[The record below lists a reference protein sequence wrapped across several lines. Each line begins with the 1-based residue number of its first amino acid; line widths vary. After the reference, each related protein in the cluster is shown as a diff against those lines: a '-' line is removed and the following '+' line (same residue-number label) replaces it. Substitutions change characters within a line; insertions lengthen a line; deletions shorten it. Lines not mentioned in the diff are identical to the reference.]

1 MLFGTTAVGLFVVLS
16 IALTGDLQPTKVLA
30 IVSTILLVLSQ
41 ASIISLAW
49 RQCQRQR
56 CVVDHLAHNRW
67 RVQGLRI
74 ILSCVIISVLA
85 GGLSLATL
93 VWTAVR
99 LSQISNILGRRPW
112 IILLCSF
119 ITLIVSIIAQ
129 IILFG
134 SLLYQRRLGRETND
148 LTPEREVDSSDS
160 QEMDET
166 SRPGTAKTDQ
176 SHPHHEV
183 HDFSSQPSTPMN
195 SQPSTSLRSSLTITV
210 HPSASKTKLLAR
222 QQSFA
227 RDSRPSTS
235 TSCPTERL
243 SQDSGFDTWD
253 TSSVAP
259 HIRESIHRSSPTTRG
274 PTILA
279 PIPGSRSPS
288 PAKALE
294 GPFYFPVP
302 LESISAYPPTS
313 PLPNYSR
320 PGTRRR
326 SASTDS
332 NAFRQFSADFAE
344 EHIHPLFRT
353 NSPTP
358 PPSATPGT
366 TVTAAPGSFEGLR
379 INQRVLHRMRSGSLP
394 SSPSPL
400 GLSSPNYFYD
410 ALETVEREPEPEP
423 KVEIDR
429 ELTPPIPD
437 FILSA
442 GSRTSFIGYGRRKSE
457 NKERDD
463 SGG

>member
-1 MLFGTTAVGLFVVLS
+1 MLFGATTLVLLIILS
-16 IALTGDLQPTKVLA
+16 IALTDDHQPTKVLS
-30 IVSTILLVLSQ
+30 IVSTIFLLLSQ
-41 ASIISLAW
+41 ATVIYLVW
-49 RQCQRQR
+49 WQRYRQR
-56 CVVDHLAHNRW
+56 GVVDHLAQNRW
-67 RVQGLRI
+67 RARGLGI
-74 ILSCVIISVLA
+74 ILPCVIISVLA

-93 VWTAVR
+93 IWTSVR
-99 LSQISNILGRRPW
+99 LNQISNILGRRPW
-112 IILLCSF
+112 IILLCLF
-119 ITLIVSIIAQ
+119 IVLFISIIAQ
-129 IILFG
+129 VILFG
-134 SLLYQRRLGRETND
+134 SVLHQKRLRRENND
-148 LTPEREVDSSDS
+148 LTPEREVNSSDS
-160 QEMDET
+160 QEMNET

-176 SHPHHEV
+176 SHPYHEV
-183 HDFSSQPSTPMN
+183 HDFSSQPSTPKN

-253 TSSVAP
+253 TSAVAP
-259 HIRESIHRSSPTTRG
+259 QIRESIHRSSPTTRG

-294 GPFYFPVP
+294 GPFFFPVP
-302 LESISAYPPTS
+302 PESLSLYPPTS

-332 NAFRQFSADFAE
+332 HTFRQYSADFAE

-353 NSPTP
+353 SSPTP

-366 TVTAAPGSFEGLR
+366 TVTAAPGSFEGLH

-410 ALETVEREPEPEP
+410 ALETVEPEPM
-423 KVEIDR
+423 VETER

>member
-1 MLFGTTAVGLFVVLS
+1 MV
-16 IALTGDLQPTKVLA
+16 
-30 IVSTILLVLSQ
+30 
-41 ASIISLAW
+41 
-49 RQCQRQR
+49 
-56 CVVDHLAHNRW
+56 
-67 RVQGLRI
+67 
-74 ILSCVIISVLA
+74 
-85 GGLSLATL
+85 
-93 VWTAVR
+93 
-99 LSQISNILGRRPW
+99 
-112 IILLCSF
+112 
-119 ITLIVSIIAQ
+119 
-129 IILFG
+129 
-134 SLLYQRRLGRETND
+134 
-148 LTPEREVDSSDS
+148 
-160 QEMDET
+160 ET

-176 SHPHHEV
+176 SHPYQEV
-183 HDFSSQPSTPMN
+183 HDFSSQPSTPQN

-210 HPSASKTKLLAR
+210 HPSASKTKLLAH

-235 TSCPTERL
+235 TSCPAERL

-253 TSSVAP
+253 TSAVAP
-259 HIRESIHRSSPTTRG
+259 YIRESVHRSSPTTRG

-294 GPFYFPVP
+294 GPFFFPVP
-302 LESISAYPPTS
+302 AESLSSYPPTS

-320 PGTRRR
+320 PGSRRR

-332 NAFRQFSADFAE
+332 RAFRQYSADFAE

-400 GLSSPNYFYD
+400 GLSSPSYFHD
-410 ALETVEREPEPEP
+410 AVETVEPEPV
-423 KVEIDR
+423 KR

-457 NKERDD
+457 NKENDD